1 VIVTGALSG
10 IGRAVAE
17 SFARQGDHVVTASR
31 RPAAGAQVVGDLR
44 APGAEAE
51 FVLTGVRF
59 EVHVEQLIS
68 TTIERF
74 GRLDVAVN
82 VAGTEGRPAPI
93 TDVTADDYATSFD
106 TNVLGTPSLVHQTR
120 DAGHDQPGRGEHRQ
134 HLLDDG

>member
-31 RPAAGAQVVGDLR
+31 RPEAGAQVVGDLR
-44 APGAEAE
+44 A
-51 FVLTGVRF
+51 
-59 EVHVEQLIS
+59 
-68 TTIERF
+68 
-74 GRLDVAVN
+74 
-82 VAGTEGRPAPI
+82 PAPI

-106 TNVLGTPSLVHQTR
+106 TNVLGTPVLCITHEMRVMTSQ
-120 DAGHDQPGRGEHRQ
+120 GRGEHRQ